1 MPTMRVFRLSR
12 ARRRLLR
19 EHAEAG
25 VTDILFVGSMRL
37 AGVAAWFC
45 TATDDERDKL
55 ASHLPEL
62 ERRFREVLG
71 EVGFPETQV
80 AECGAT
86 VESQETVDRD
96 WGSNW
101 RKAMQ

>member
-1 MPTMRVFRLSR
+1 MRVFGLSR

-19 EHAEAG
+19 AYADAG
-25 VTDILFVGSMRL
+25 VTDIQLVGYMRL

-62 ERRFREVLG
+62 ERRFREILG
-71 EVGFPETQV
+71 EIGFPEAQV
-80 AECGAT
+80 AECTVT
-86 VESQETVDRD
+86 VESQDTVDRD

-101 RKAMQ
+101 RVAMQ